1 MEDFL
6 SAKEL
11 SDRLWLGIAGVS
23 LSMFKEAERQESLP
37 GRNKL
42 TLNQARA
49 LRTLFNNAR
58 GNMMLKELA
67 QVLQVT
73 PGAASQ
79 QVAALVELG
88 LVERQT
94 NESDRRSVAICLSP
108 KGRKALGKIQGA
120 MQEHLSLITAGI
132 SQTDLETCCRVLQ
145 VMCENSRAFEEQRC
159 GDNTISSK

>member
-1 MEDFL
+1 MDENL
-6 SAKEL
+6 SAKEM
-11 SDRLWLGIAGVS
+11 SDRLWLGISGVS

-49 LRTLFNNAR
+49 LRTLFNNVR
-58 GNMMLKELA
+58 GSMMLKELA
-67 QVLQVT
+67 QVLRVT

-94 NESDRRSVAICLSP
+94 NASDRRSVAICLSP
-108 KGRKALGKIQGA
+108 KGYKALGKIQGA
-120 MQEHLSLITAGI
+120 MQKHLSLITAGI
-132 SQTDLETCCRVLQ
+132 SRKELETCCRVLQ
-145 VMCENSRAFEEQRC
+145 VMCDNSRAFEEQRA
-159 GDNTISSK
+159 GEHTLSSK